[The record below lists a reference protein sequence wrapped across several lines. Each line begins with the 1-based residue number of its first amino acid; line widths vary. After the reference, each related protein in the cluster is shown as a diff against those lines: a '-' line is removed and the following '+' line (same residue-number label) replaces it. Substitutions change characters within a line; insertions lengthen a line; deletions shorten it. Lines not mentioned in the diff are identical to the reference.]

1 MVRWR
6 KRRWRKS
13 KRNAEQ
19 ATEPTTMSPEI
30 EAVFAN
36 IDPMAIVA
44 GHLQALIALEPE
56 RDPELTRARQAIL
69 AWYLETAP
77 EASDAEIIMCTP
89 KRLEEVN
96 PR

>member
-44 GHLQALIALEPE
+44 GHLQALITLEPE

>member
-13 KRNAEQ
+13 KHNAEQ
-19 ATEPTTMSPEI
+19 ATEPTPRSPEI
-30 EAVFAN
+30 EALFAN

-56 RDPELTRARQAIL
+56 GDPELTRARQAIL
-69 AWYLETAP
+69 AWYRETAP
-77 EASDAEIIMCTP
+77 QASGAEVLMCKP
-89 KRLEEVN
+89 KRLEAAD